1 MNEKTKN
8 RCPTCECYECDCE
21 ECSCDCH
28 KEDDDIEGVPV
39 QMIEFLLIFM
49 IDKQIV
55 NQTQRFKDINRC
67 LYFAEKLHDQPA
79 IPTEDGNQKITAY
92 CKPVR
97 K

>member
-1 MNEKTKN
+1 
-8 RCPTCECYECDCE
+8 
-21 ECSCDCH
+21 
-28 KEDDDIEGVPV
+28 
-39 QMIEFLLIFM
+39 MIEFLLIFM

-55 NQTQRFKDINRC
+55 NQTQRFKSIDRC